1 MKFTSIIAVLAFAVA
16 ASATEPTTTAPAGH
30 TATPATPPVKMAQAD
45 AKKDAAPAAA
55 VVADAASG
63 DATKAPAKKG
73 KKKTAAKK

>member
-16 ASATEPTTTAPAGH
+16 ASATEPTPTAAPVKVAQVE
-30 TATPATPPVKMAQAD
+30 AKKEMPAT
-45 AKKDAAPAAA
+45 AANS
-55 VVADAASG
+55 ASG